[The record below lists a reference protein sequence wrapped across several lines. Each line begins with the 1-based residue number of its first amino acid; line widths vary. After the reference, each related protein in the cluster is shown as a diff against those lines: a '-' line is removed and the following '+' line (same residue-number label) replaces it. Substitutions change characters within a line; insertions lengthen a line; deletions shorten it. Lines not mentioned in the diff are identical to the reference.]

1 MTSKKTKAD
10 NPAAK
15 KKIKRTFKL
24 TVIVDR
30 AKKEFSPGMG
40 IGVLGTCEV
49 TFNLTEAQY
58 ASPVFAMSLLDQQ
71 NLLRDDII
79 KTGFEEVFAP
89 ATGREDSALATTAS
103 AVTL

>member
-1 MTSKKTKAD
+1 MTSKNAKAD
-10 NPAAK
+10 NPADK

-24 TVIVDR
+24 SVIVDR

-58 ASPVFAMSLLDQQ
+58 ASPMFAMSLLDQQ
-71 NLLRDDII
+71 NLLRDDLI

-89 ATGREDSALATTAS
+89 AAGIEESVPTTAAP